1 MQIIIDGIKCEANP
15 GEYILDI
22 ARRNGIEIPTLCHSD
37 ALPGQGVCRL
47 CIVEVIDEGRSRIVT
62 SCIYPVTKEIEVKT
76 RTEKIIKMRKNII
89 MLLAARTP
97 QNKLINRLMEE
108 YDIPPI
114 TRFKVDSDEECI
126 LCGLCVRAC
135 DEIGISAISTVDRGI
150 TKKISTSFD
159 EPSKVCIGC
168 AACAYVCPTG
178 AIKVS
183 ESGNQRT
190 IWGKSFE
197 LLRCSSCGEYFITRE
212 HYEYVRKRLDNSFD
226 EILCDKC
233 KKKTAA
239 MKLTK
244 TVPEWRGN

>member
-1 MQIIIDGIKCEANP
+1 MQITIDGIKCEANP

-47 CIVEVIDEGRSRIVT
+47 CIVEVIDNDRSRVVT

-76 RTEKIIKMRKNII
+76 HTEKIIEMRKSII
-89 MLLAARTP
+89 MLLSARAP
-97 QNKLINRLMEE
+97 QNELINKLREE
-108 YDIPPI
+108 YGIAPVE
-114 TRFKVDSDEECI
+114 RFKVDNSEGCI

-135 DEIGISAISTVDRGI
+135 DEVGLSAISTVDRGI
-150 TKKISTSFD
+150 TKKISTPFD

-168 AACAYVCPTG
+168 AACAYVCPTD
-178 AIKVS
+178 AIKIQ
-183 ESGNQRT
+183 ESGGYRT
-190 IWGKSFE
+190 IWGKTFE
-197 LLRCSSCGEYFITRE
+197 MLQCSSCGEYFITRE
-212 HYEYVRKRLDNSFD
+212 HYEYVKNRSEHTSD

-239 MKLTK
+239 MKLIK
-244 TVPEWRGN
+244 TVPEWK